1 MRAINKILKEIAKI
15 QVVLDDDSNTLNW
28 EGWYEK

>member
-15 QVVLDDDSNTLNW
+15 QIVLNDDSNILNW